1 MVQLP
6 SAIVDFADAL
16 KALVDSQSDVTQ
28 LVTKWDELTNT
39 DTPGTVK
46 IVLSNG
52 TEHTVDNLAK
62 IRNDLVEG
70 LALDN
75 PSVWSISF
83 KSSNGA
89 GGMISAGGS
98 YGSTFHNG
106 VDGSGNVED
115 PFDRYRGSV
124 GFARMTR
131 NEFYTTCVPNKDV
144 CDFHL
149 FQMPRVM
156 WLGQPDAKNSN
167 VALSNYTFN
176 IKAPPASWATSGNLV
191 EGAQYYGQVTLINA
205 YLSGSTP
212 LGDVTV
218 NIVADPGNAAGGTRT
233 IVIPQKSYVTLL
245 LWAAPGQALVNI
257 VKLYEGT
264 YE

>member
-75 PSVWSISF
+75 PSVWSLSF

-89 GGMISAGGS
+89 GGMISAGGN
-98 YGSTFHNG
+98 YGHTFHNG

-115 PFDRYRGSV
+115 PFDRYSGFV
-124 GFARMTR
+124 GFARMAR

-144 CDFHL
+144 CDFQL
-149 FQMPRVM
+149 FQMPSPPNTPN
-156 WLGQPDAKNSN
+156 QNSSRARTGRPSHHRAAQH
-167 VALSNYTFN
+167 VPSH
-176 IKAPPASWATSGNLV
+176 IDREIRQRATM
-191 EGAQYYGQVTLINA
+191 
-205 YLSGSTP
+205 
-212 LGDVTV
+212 
-218 NIVADPGNAAGGTRT
+218 
-233 IVIPQKSYVTLL
+233 
-245 LWAAPGQALVNI
+245 
-257 VKLYEGT
+257 
-264 YE
+264 